1 MELAR
6 LRTGE
11 WIAAVSGVVLA
22 VSLFLPWYEVEVP
35 PHGGARDVG
44 GTVDLTAWEVFS
56 VVDVLLLLLGLAA
69 VALLV
74 VTASQPTAAVGI
86 ASDALLTI
94 LAGVMAVVTTTRLI
108 NLPGALEEVDRLGVD
123 PDRAP
128 FAFMGLAAMFGVL
141 AGCVI
146 AMRDERL
153 SRPGERT
160 DATGLPISEAPE
172 IEVIPSPPRGSAG
185 GRPSAG

>member
-1 MELAR
+1 MEPGR
-6 LRTGE
+6 LRAGE
-11 WIAAVSGVVLA
+11 WIAAASGVLLV
-22 VSLFLPWYEVEVP
+22 VSLFLPWYKVEVP
-35 PHGGARDVG
+35 RHGGMRDD
-44 GTVDLTAWEVFS
+44 GTVGLTAWEVFS
-56 VVDVLLLLLGLAA
+56 VVDVLLLLLGIAA

-94 LAGVMAVVTTTRLI
+94 LAAVMAVVTTIRLI
-108 NLPGALEEVDRLGVD
+108 NLPGALEEADRLGSGLE
-123 PDRAP
+123 RAP
-128 FAFMGLAAMFGVL
+128 FAFIGLAAVFGVL

-160 DATGLPISEAPE
+160 DPTGLPISEAPE
-172 IEVIPSPPRGSAG
+172 IEVISSPPRGSAG
-185 GRPSAG
+185 G